1 MDFGLVLIYM
11 TQSPEK
17 ESNEDDDDGG
27 FWKALK
33 AHKKQKF
40 FEDRQKFLNEAL
52 DKEWKIEW
60 RRHTGYHWSVMVHG
74 QQLDYWPSRKKFR
87 YMGVTRRGDVE
98 KYHKH
103 ITENAPKTGPK
114 RAGTPARNHSKGTP
128 SSSAVGDRLPKE

>member
-11 TQSPEK
+11 TQSPAE
-17 ESNEDDDDGG
+17 ENNDDDGG

-40 FEDRQKFLNEAL
+40 FEDRQKFLNEAF

-60 RRHTGYHWSVMVHG
+60 RIHTKHHWSVIVHG
-74 QQLDYWPSRKKFR
+74 HQLDYWPSRKKFR
-87 YMGVTRRGDVE
+87 YMGVTLRGDVE
-98 KYHKH
+98 KYHKR

-114 RAGTPARNHSKGTP
+114 RAGTPARSNPKGKSTP
-128 SSSAVGDRLPKE
+128 PAVGDRISKV